1 MDDNFLPTCQRN
13 FASKIYGPAVS
24 KRWRAGDKPR
34 TSGIP
39 SHPIGRETVICR
51 SRMSRSAYGWREP
64 ESQLQWRQGPKVG
77 LCRRSGRRS
86 RGTGCTRPRSR
97 MINRRLKTPVFHER
111 PVPFWSSRLS
121 GSVWEMRFQAT
132 QSVLRGGDGF
142 YAVHGHTARCR
153 LPLPPRLC
161 RRFSGWALFGRQT
174 PQAGPDRPGSAL
186 GAIAFGE
193 AGLWPRGA

>member
-132 QSVLRGGDGF
+132 QSVLRGGG
-142 YAVHGHTARCR
+142 R
-153 LPLPPRLC
+153 LLRRSRTHRALPPPAHASSLPEI
-161 RRFSGWALFGRQT
+161 FGMGSVWAANSPSRS
-174 PQAGPDRPGSAL
+174 R
-186 GAIAFGE
+186 
-193 AGLWPRGA
+193 